1 VVVLWSVV
9 VCAVV
14 LWSVA
19 VLVESEVEDNPLDR
33 PSEVADSPVCALSVD
48 AAVGSVRVLVVAACE
63 LVPVASAVLEAPVLE
78 APVLEAPVPVV
89 CELALGV
96 LASVLEVLAPVVEV
110 CVLEVRVGS
119 AAVVV
124 VVVCVPASVPPVA
137 AEVVLEPVAA
147 ETPAVSLWEVVTVE
161 PPPAPMSVVVL
172 GATVVAVPPLVV
184 EVEPSSALTLPA
196 VCESCPEAEEPPR
209 SAWGAFALV
218 VGVLW
223 PPLAVSWL
231 VPVLGV
237 LLVAVLGVL
246 LIPVLGV
253 APPRSAV
260 GAAEL
265 VEGVAAVCTPLFSD
279 SVP

>member
-1 VVVLWSVV
+1 VLE
-9 VCAVV
+9 A
-14 LWSVA
+14 
-19 VLVESEVEDNPLDR
+19 P
-33 PSEVADSPVCALSVD
+33 
-48 AAVGSVRVLVVAACE
+48 
-63 LVPVASAVLEAPVLE
+63 VLEAPVLE

-89 CELALGV
+89 CELALEVLALGV

-110 CVLEVRVGS
+110 CVLEVLVGS

-124 VVVCVPASVPPVA
+124 VCVPAAVPPVA
-137 AEVVLEPVAA
+137 AEVVLEPVAP

-161 PPPAPMSVVVL
+161 PPPAPVSVVVL

-184 EVEPSSALTLPA
+184 EAEPSSALTLPA
-196 VCESCPEAEEPPR
+196 VCKSCPEAEEPPR

-237 LLVAVLGVL
+237 LL
-246 LIPVLGV
+246 IPVLGV

-265 VEGVAAVCTPLFSD
+265 VEVVAAVCTPLFSD